1 MAVIHDLSEIVKRLP
16 PFLPITLEEVNKKT
30 FSVDTCTHNVLNSG
44 AHSRLFFFK
53 FALGHFIIYLT
64 VVKEI

>member
-44 AHSRLFFFK
+44 AHSRLK
-53 FALGHFIIYLT
+53 KKVCTRSCHNLLDSC
-64 VVKEI
+64 